1 MKITFIGA
9 AHEVTGSCTLL
20 EACGKKIIIDCGM
33 EQGADIYENCEFPLA
48 ADELDAV
55 FLTHAHIDHSGKL
68 PFIVKHGFN
77 GRIHS
82 TYATFKLCGI
92 MLKDSAHIQE
102 QEAEWRSK
110 KAKRA
115 GMAEYTPLYTS
126 KDVEDTLTLFTSHHY
141 NDEEEI
147 FDGIKARFLDAGHLL
162 GSSSILLTI
171 TEDGITKT
179 FLFSGDLGNPGKP
192 LLKNSDTAPE
202 ADYVMI
208 ESTYGDRVH
217 GKEPDYLGRL
227 TEVLERTLSRG
238 GNVVIPAFAIG
249 RTQELLYYIRII
261 KEQRLLGNLS
271 DFPVYVDSPLAVE
284 ATSIY
289 GSQMKE
295 YYDED
300 TLKAINEGINPISFN
315 DLVLAVTKDESIAIN
330 EDTVPKVIISASGM
344 CEAGRIRHHLKHNL
358 WRPDSTILFVGF
370 QSPGTLGR
378 NLLDGQKQVKLFTE
392 DIVVRAEITQL
403 DGFSSHADK
412 NMLLNWLSTTGRG
425 QVFVNHGEDAVCDG
439 FAILIEQSFD
449 RKAIAP
455 YSGDIYDLATGECIE
470 KASVRKL
477 QSKKAGAKKKS
488 NDIYQRLLEAGRRL
502 LRVIEANKESTNERL
517 TKFAEIIEKLCE
529 TFE

>member
-1 MKITFIGA
+1 
-9 AHEVTGSCTLL
+9 
-20 EACGKKIIIDCGM
+20 
-33 EQGADIYENCEFPLA
+33 
-48 ADELDAV
+48 
-55 FLTHAHIDHSGKL
+55 
-68 PFIVKHGFN
+68 
-77 GRIHS
+77 
-82 TYATFKLCGI
+82 
-92 MLKDSAHIQE
+92 
-102 QEAEWRSK
+102 
-110 KAKRA
+110 
-115 GMAEYTPLYTS
+115 
-126 KDVEDTLTLFTSHHY
+126 
-141 NDEEEI
+141 
-147 FDGIKARFLDAGHLL
+147 
-162 GSSSILLTI
+162 
-171 TEDGITKT
+171 
-179 FLFSGDLGNPGKP
+179 
-192 LLKNSDTAPE
+192 
-202 ADYVMI
+202 
-208 ESTYGDRVH
+208 
-217 GKEPDYLGRL
+217 
-227 TEVLERTLSRG
+227 
-238 GNVVIPAFAIG
+238 
-249 RTQELLYYIRII
+249 
-261 KEQRLLGNLS
+261 
-271 DFPVYVDSPLAVE
+271 
-284 ATSIY
+284 
-289 GSQMKE
+289 
-295 YYDED
+295 
-300 TLKAINEGINPISFN
+300 
-315 DLVLAVTKDESIAIN
+315 
-330 EDTVPKVIISASGM
+330 M